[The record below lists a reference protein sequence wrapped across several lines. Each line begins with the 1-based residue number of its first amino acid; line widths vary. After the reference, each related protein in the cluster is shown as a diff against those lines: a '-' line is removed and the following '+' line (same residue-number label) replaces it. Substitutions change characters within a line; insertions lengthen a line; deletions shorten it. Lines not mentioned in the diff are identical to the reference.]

1 MSILHSVFFY
11 FKDDISASEIERQRV
26 AILEDL
32 SRIATVDTIWA
43 GAPLGVDRA
52 VVDNTYGMS
61 LHLMAADRKALEAY
75 QADPIHQDFLA
86 DFKDNWTG
94 VKIYDTVV
102 G

>member
-1 MSILHSVFFY
+1 MPILHSVFFY
-11 FKDDISASEIERQRV
+11 YKEGISSEEVERQKA
-26 AILEDL
+26 AILKDL
-32 SRIATVDTIWA
+32 SRIATVDSILA

-61 LHLMAADRKALEAY
+61 MHLTVADRTALEAY
-75 QADPIHQDFLA
+75 QADPIHLDFLA